1 MATREEMLDRIRRA
15 LGRPQTGRP
24 GVVTDARSLPPAR
37 LDGVMPPI
45 EKPDYLPKFEAELEK
60 LAGATYRAANA
71 AQLDETLRSIVGDSS
86 AVVLSRNPVLKQLR
100 LAEKLRAWG
109 AAVEEWPEKV
119 GDPEPGRRA
128 EAGAEA
134 ERSEAFKGA
143 SFQARVGITGVDCVL
158 AETGSLV
165 LTSRTEGSQLA
176 SLAPPVHVALYR
188 ESQVAASLD
197 DVLEALN
204 LSGGP
209 AAPDGGRSVVF
220 ITGTSRT
227 ADIEQVL
234 IRGVHGPREVHA
246 ILVGEACL
254 GL

>member
-1 MATREEMLDRIRRA
+1 MVTREEMLDRIRRA
-15 LGRPQTGRP
+15 LGRPQTGRL
-24 GVVTDARSLPPAR
+24 GAVTDAGSLPPAR
-37 LDGVMPPI
+37 LEGVMSPI
-45 EKPDYLPKFEAELEK
+45 ERADYLPKFEAELEK

-71 AQLDETLRSIVGDSS
+71 AQLDETLRSIIGNSS
-86 AVVLSRNPVLKQLR
+86 AVVLSRNPLLKHLR

-109 AAVEEWPEKV
+109 VAVEEWPEK
-119 GDPEPGRRA
+119 A
-128 EAGAEA
+128 EADDAAGGNA
-134 ERSEAFKGA
+134 AFKEA
-143 SFQARVGITGVDCVL
+143 SFQARVGITGVDFVL

-197 DVLEALN
+197 DILEALN

-209 AAPDGGRSVVF
+209 LAPDGGRSVVF
-220 ITGTSRT
+220 VTGTSRT

-234 IRGVHGPREVHA
+234 IRGVHGPRVVHA

-254 GL
+254 A